1 MSFGAF
7 GDTPQNAYIRHANGT
22 ENNPSNYKYTVNGIN
37 YQLVNADGKYFY
49 KNISDPTDNTKY
61 YLSRNDGWCHIG
73 YYTFCGWKENAFA
86 SSQKFKKNAS
96 ASSQKSAHKEG
107 SFTLICQRFR
117 NCIVILIVSYN
128 NSYNCII

>member
-1 MSFGAF
+1 MSGARVP
-7 GDTPQNAYIRHANGT
+7 DADDLAKRQQAYFEKQLAAQREREAAKQKP
-22 ENNPSNYKYTVNGIN
+22 PSNMTEV
-37 YQLVNADGKYFY
+37 DGG
-49 KNISDPTDNTKY
+49 
-61 YLSRNDGWCHIG
+61 SRA
-73 YYTFCGWKENAFA
+73 KKNAFA